1 MTVTVKFEVLDM
13 HPGRGHVRECVYE
26 ETQKYEIENPA
37 IIPGAGKHYSE
48 LFKKWN
54 GCGAAVKSL
63 CGKNRY
69 EVRFYT
75 I

>member
-1 MTVTVKFEVLDM
+1 MLVTVKFEVLDM
-13 HPGRGHVRECVYE
+13 HPDLEHICQCVHE

-37 IIPGAGKHYSE
+37 IIPEAHKRYCE
-48 LFKKWN
+48 LFKRFN
-54 GCGAAVKSL
+54 GPKATFLSRKT
-63 CGKNRY
+63 RY

>member
-13 HPGRGHVRECVYE
+13 HPGRGHVRQCVHE
-26 ETQKYEIENPA
+26 ETQKYETENAA
-37 IIPGAGKHYSE
+37 IIPGAGKHYCE
-48 LFKKWN
+48 LFKKFN
-54 GCGAAVKSL
+54 GFRAACFSR
-63 CGKNRY
+63 KNRY